1 MTHAQRAAPL
11 TADSV
16 CQHLQGRVVSLGV
29 LKTSRDWYN
38 SFFALALT
46 GAVAGILFV
55 VNNVSQTQAESRR
68 KAAARDL
75 GLE

>member
-1 MTHAQRAAPL
+1 M
-11 TADSV
+11 
-16 CQHLQGRVVSLGV
+16 VSLGV